1 MNHVR
6 PSISCNDPVPQSHF
20 NKVDGMLNEMSTTLL
35 ESRSSSPSSKIQRS
49 LELILFVRT
58 DDRAKISNH

>member
-1 MNHVR
+1 MFVHRYVVMILCLR
-6 PSISCNDPVPQSHF
+6 AILIRLMVL
-20 NKVDGMLNEMSTTLL
+20 LNEMSTTLL

-58 DDRAKISNH
+58 DDMAKISNH